1 MKQALYRK
9 YRPQVFDDVLGRDN
23 IVNILKNQIKTEKI
37 SHAYIFSGTRGTG
50 KTTCA
55 KIFAKAVNCLS
66 PRDGNPCNEC
76 ENCKSILEEST
87 MDIIEMDAASNRRIE
102 DIRQLKDKVI
112 YPPTNLKYKVYI
124 IDEAHMITN
133 EGFNAL
139 LKIMEEPPS
148 HLIFI
153 LATTEIE
160 KIPDTILSRT
170 QRFEFGKIDFD
181 NIKLQ
186 LNRVLKSEDIHIS
199 EKGIDTIVEISQ
211 GAMRDALSVLDQ
223 VISIGKSDI
232 DEDDVYDI
240 LGIISDEVKSEFS
253 KMVFSKD
260 LSSVIKILENEMK
273 KGKDSHNF
281 IKEIL
286 VHFRNLLLIK
296 LGVNNVDENSLKDVS
311 VERIV
316 NIIDILC
323 DYEQMMKKSDD
334 PKLLLEIASIRISD
348 FMPRKNLE
356 AQIHSLEERVESLE
370 DILRN
375 GKFNMD
381 PGINISTE
389 TEFEV
394 YGKKTSEYKESG
406 IENFEKD
413 SKKQLDKFEESFK
426 KTEYFENEKESNLID
441 VVKEYLITNYDF
453 TNMIFDG
460 LKDTK
465 QRTDMLI
472 YYVSEESFNFVE
484 AMDFYIREA
493 EKRFSEKLGKTLIIR
508 IEKYKDDSGLFL
520 DNESKMDLLKK
531 VFPNDKIN
539 LK

>member
-413 SKKQLDKFEESFK
+413 SKKQLDKFEESFE

>member
-66 PRDGNPCNEC
+66 SRDGNPCNEC

-413 SKKQLDKFEESFK
+413 SKKQLDKFEESFE